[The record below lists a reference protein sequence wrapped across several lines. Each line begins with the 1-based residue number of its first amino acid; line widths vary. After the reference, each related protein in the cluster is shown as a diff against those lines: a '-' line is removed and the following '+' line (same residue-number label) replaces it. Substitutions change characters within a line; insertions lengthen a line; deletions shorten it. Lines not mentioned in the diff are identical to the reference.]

1 MSTKIIEI
9 NHNSTNVQELLSLLR
24 EDTEIVIMENNIPL
38 ARLTSILSSDSRIAD
53 LYPNSI
59 TITDDFDEPLTD
71 EFWLGKS

>member
-9 NHNSTNVQELLSLLR
+9 NNNSTNIQELLSLLR
-24 EDTEIVIMENNIPL
+24 EDTEIVIMKNNIPL
-38 ARLTSILSSDSRIAD
+38 ARLTSISSSDSRIPD

-59 TITDDFDEPLTD
+59 TITD